1 MTFTLLIV
9 SILLVALYV
18 GATIWKRKELPES
31 ISAMVYDLSKPWR
44 WVWSVWLATVTVMI
58 SPALTEAMPSE
69 WYGIAGHICIVLLA
83 MTAAIP
89 LLPGE
94 HNKAH
99 YVCGIS
105 AGIMSQVC
113 VMIICHYW
121 LLTWTLYLILPY
133 CDRRWYVPGL
143 PMWMIRSK
151 VFIVEAFCFVALIGS
166 LLTYKL

>member
-1 MTFTLLIV
+1 MITLLII

-18 GATIWKRKELPES
+18 GAAIWRNRELPES
-31 ISAMVYDLSKPWR
+31 ISAMVQDLSKPWR
-44 WVWSVWLATVTVMI
+44 WVWSVWLATITVLI
-58 SPALTEAMPSE
+58 SPALTAAMPHE

-99 YVCGIS
+99 YICGIS

-113 VMIICHYW
+113 VILICPYW
-121 LLTWTLYLILPY
+121 LLTWTLFLVLPY

-143 PMWMIRSK
+143 PMWLIRSK
-151 VFIVEAFCFVALIGS
+151 VFIVEAFCSVTQIGS
-166 LLTYKL
+166 LLTFRY

>member
-1 MTFTLLIV
+1 MTIMLII

-18 GATIWKRKELPES
+18 GATIWRRRELPES
-31 ISAMVYDLSKPWR
+31 VSAMVHDLSKPWR
-44 WVWSVWLATVTVMI
+44 WVWSVWLATITVLI
-58 SPALTEAMPSE
+58 SPALTAAMPHE

-89 LLPGE
+89 LLSGE

-99 YVCGIS
+99 NVCGIS

-113 VMIICHYW
+113 VMIICPYW
-121 LLTWTLYLILPY
+121 LLTWILYLILPY
-133 CDRRWYVPGL
+133 CDRKWYIPGL

-151 VFIVEAFCFVALIGS
+151 VFIIEAFCSVTQIGS
-166 LLTYKL
+166 LLTFRY